1 MFDIIALLLIGIG
14 GIVLSI
20 FLKNNLVFD
29 GNTSD
34 YFLFWGSLVF
44 GIIFVLWG
52 LILVEREFGIIDSI
66 IKKSKAKKAKKNGS
80 NASGKADSK
89 AANAVSKNGATA
101 SAKVAASGKAT
112 VNSKASGVGNANTTA
127 KTSVAGSV
135 ADKSANGSKKSKI
148 FAKPNANWSFKTS
161 GADSQITVIIT
172 VAIIHAIVLAI
183 ACYVM
188 TMLSVIEKMKGTFH
202 WVPIV
207 LAVVAYLFVSVGVFE
222 LDANNRLFKKVYVI
236 NHTIDDVYKKLDE
249 ILKST
254 GYAYYHKIVTMIGMP
269 VFILEAGIASII
281 SPFALNFLVATPMI
295 LFIMFLYRKTITAKE
310 FAESFMKN
318 KAGDDWKQY
327 TCSNCGAYISKYP
340 ISDSTTLVNK
350 SESLGSSVSTVTD
363 VYSNGWDKIYVDR
376 QEKSYHIDT
385 RTTYHSKYHCERCGY
400 KWEETKTYDTRK
412 NL

>member
-80 NASGKADSK
+80 NESGKADSK

-101 SAKVAASGKAT
+101 SAKVTASGKAT
-112 VNSKASGVGNANTTA
+112 VTGKASGVGNANA
-127 KTSVAGSV
+127 TSKGASQT
-135 ADKSANGSKKSKI
+135 KSANGSKKSKI
-148 FAKPNANWSFKTS
+148 FAKPNPNWSFKTS

-172 VAIIHAIVLAI
+172 IAIIHAIVLAI

-222 LDANNRLFKKVYVI
+222 LDANNSLFKKISVYHRTV
-236 NHTIDDVYKKLDE
+236 DDVYKDLDK

-269 VFILEAGIASII
+269 VLILEAGIASII

-327 TCSNCGAYISKYP
+327 TCSNCGAYISKFP